1 MLNSYSVLGCAT
13 LMMVC
18 PVHAASYT
26 IAPIPEWVQAVAAP
40 QQLSINPE
48 SASAMLLYDKQILT
62 GARHVNFT
70 HEVSQALTMVG

>member
-1 MLNSYSVLGCAT
+1 
-13 LMMVC
+13 MMVC